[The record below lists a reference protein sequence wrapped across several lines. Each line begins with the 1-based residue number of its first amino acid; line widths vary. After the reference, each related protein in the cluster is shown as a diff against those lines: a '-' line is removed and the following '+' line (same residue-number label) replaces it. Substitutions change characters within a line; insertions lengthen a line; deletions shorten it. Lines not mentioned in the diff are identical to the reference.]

1 MAEEGPG
8 IEAESPSAG
17 VEAIDNQ
24 SVAVGCEDLRMGFPP
39 VVPSRMDS
47 ARSLLAEAEAH
58 PQIARNSDSEVR
70 SRSVE
75 AGGAADHIVGVL
87 A

>member
-1 MAEEGPG
+1 MAEQGPG
-8 IEAESPSAG
+8 IEAGSPSAG
-17 VEAIDNQ
+17 VEGIDKL
-24 SVAVGCEDLRMGFPP
+24 SGAVGCEDLRMGFPP

-47 ARSLLAEAEAH
+47 ARSLLPEAEAH
-58 PQIARNSDSEVR
+58 HRIARNSDSEVQ
-70 SRSVE
+70 SLSVE